1 MSKLKV
7 VTIVGTRPE
16 IIRLSSLL
24 PALDEYTDHILVHTG
39 QNYDRQLNEVFFEE
53 LNLRLPDYVLNVDT
67 TSFGTVMADT
77 IRGTEQVLTEVR
89 PDAVLILGD
98 TNSAISAVVAERM
111 KIPVYHMEAGN
122 RSFDRNVPEELNRK
136 LVDHIASFNLVYSEH
151 ARRNLIREGLEERFV
166 FLTGSPLPE
175 VLEANSNAIEQS
187 KVLENLGVSRD
198 SYILLSLHR
207 QENVDSIENLSTML
221 SSIDSAAKALG
232 VSVVFSLHPRTQ
244 SKILP
249 GMISD
254 RFLIHSPFGFFD
266 YMKLQKNAYCVISD
280 SGSVSEESLIM
291 GFPAVTLRNSME
303 RPEALES
310 GGVILAPTESQSL
323 EEAILLARRSKP
335 SQAGD
340 VYPSFGFSAA
350 VLNIL
355 QSTARVS
362 EIWLGRK
369 N

>member
-1 MSKLKV
+1 MSRLKV

-24 PALDEYTDHILVHTG
+24 LVLDEYTDHVLVHTG

-53 LNLRLPDYVLNVDT
+53 LKLRLPDYVLNVDT
-67 TSFGTVMADT
+67 TSFGAVMADT
-77 IRGTEQVLTEVR
+77 IRETEKVLTEIR

-111 KIPVYHMEAGN
+111 QIPVYHMEAGN

-136 LVDHIASFNLVYSEH
+136 LVDHVASFNLVYSEH

-175 VLEANSNAIEQS
+175 VLNANSQSIEQS
-187 KVLENLGVSRD
+187 SVLGDLGLRPH

-207 QENVDSIENLSTML
+207 QENVDSIDNLSTML
-221 SSIDSAAKALG
+221 SNIDRAAKSLG
-232 VSVVFSLHPRTQ
+232 VNVVFSVHPRTQ
-244 SKILP
+244 SKIRP
-249 GMISD
+249 EMTSD

-310 GGVILAPTESQSL
+310 GGVILAPTESESL
-323 EEAILLARRSKP
+323 ETAISLARRPKP
-335 SQAGD
+335 SQASD
-340 VYPSFGFSAA
+340 VYGPVGFSAT

-355 QSTARVS
+355 NSTAKVS
-362 EIWLGRK
+362 RIWLGRR

>member
-1 MSKLKV
+1 MSRLKV

-16 IIRLSSLL
+16 VIRLSSLL

-53 LNLRLPDYVLNVDT
+53 LNLRLPDHVLKVDT
-67 TSFGTVMADT
+67 SSFGTVMADT
-77 IRGTEQVLTEVR
+77 IRGTERVLTEVR

-187 KVLENLGVSRD
+187 KVLENLGVSRGG
-198 SYILLSLHR
+198 YILLSLHR

-244 SKILP
+244 SKITP
-249 GMISD
+249 EMISD

-310 GGVILAPTESQSL
+310 GGIVLAPTGTQSL
-323 EEAILLARRSKP
+323 ETAILLARRSKP
-335 SQAGD
+335 SQASE
-340 VYPSFGFSAA
+340 VYSTVGFSSA

-362 EIWLGRK
+362 EIWLGRR

>member
-24 PALDEYTDHILVHTG
+24 PILDEFTEHVLVHTG

-53 LNLRLPDYVLNVDT
+53 LNLRLPDVFLNVET
-67 TSFGTVMADT
+67 TSFGAAMADT
-77 IRGTEQVLTEVR
+77 IRETEKVLTDLR

-98 TNSAISAVVAERM
+98 TNSAISAVVAERLQ
-111 KIPVYHMEAGN
+111 IPVYHMEAGN

-151 ARRNLIREGLEERFV
+151 ARRNLIREGLEERFIY
-166 FLTGSPLPE
+166 LTGSPLPE
-175 VLEANSNAIEQS
+175 VLKANSSAINDS
-187 KVLENLGVSRD
+187 KVLSELGLSPS

-207 QENVDSIENLSTML
+207 QENVDSSENLNSML
-221 SSIDSAAKALG
+221 SSIDEVASKLG
-232 VSVVFSLHPRTQ
+232 VSVVFSVHPRTK
-244 SKILP
+244 SR
-249 GMISD
+249 ISPEMVNG
-254 RFLIHSPFGFFD
+254 RFVMHEPFGFFD

-280 SGSVSEESLIM
+280 SGSVSEEALIM
-291 GFPAVTLRNSME
+291 GFPAVTMRNSME

-310 GGVILAPTESQSL
+310 GGVILAPTQSGAL
-323 EEAILLARRSKP
+323 EASIELARRPKP
-335 SQAGD
+335 GQSQE
-340 VYPSFGFSAA
+340 VYPDVNFSTA

-355 QSTARVS
+355 NSTAKVS
-362 EIWLGRK
+362 RIWLGHR